1 MDFKKSNEYIVA
13 SRILEQF
20 NGEFVEAKGDYEF
33 FAFVI
38 PNKVRILF
46 YPHTVSSTKNQHCRI
61 RNQNSKDEDLAMA
74 IMYLLDA
81 SQHSCYFTVKNKHQ
95 RYCNLSN
102 KKAKEILKNKGYDT
116 NIADEVL
123 TDKYDIFH
131 LRYIGELKY
140 NNELC

>member
-46 YPHTVSSTKNQHCRI
+46 YPHTVSSTKNQHTRI
-61 RNQNSKDEDLAMA
+61 RNQNSKDELLANA
-74 IMYLLDA
+74 IMYLLTA
-81 SQHSCYFTVKNKHQ
+81 SQKSCIFTIKN
-95 RYCNLSN
+95 RYEKCSELQY
-102 KKAKEILKNKGYDT
+102 KKIKQTLKLKGYD
-116 NIADEVL
+116 IKILDRVL
-123 TDKYDIFH
+123 TDEFDIFH